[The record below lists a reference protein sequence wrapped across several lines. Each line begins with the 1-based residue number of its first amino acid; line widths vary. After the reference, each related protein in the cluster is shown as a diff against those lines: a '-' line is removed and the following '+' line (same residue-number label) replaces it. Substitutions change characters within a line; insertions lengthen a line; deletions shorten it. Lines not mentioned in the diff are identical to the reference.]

1 MGWVHILLPL
11 QTGEPNYQDVWVDA
25 TEAERRTLDDE
36 VAPTKNDTYSLYWA
50 GFTQKTPLDTQHI
63 LSSSAWSLLDAFR
76 IVLWKCF
83 LKFHHLQTWKGKS
96 RCLWKPVDLRFFLP
110 SNIGNFELSSYIV
123 QKVHFWVTWLARN
136 HPGLGV
142 GSDGLGPRVDRCK
155 SPRGPVRSLEEQGS
169 WKRLRKP
176 LSTIHDFT
184 YIEYDMYM
192 ETKSSICESVW
203 SIYVHREISCRL
215 HQIPWIKKSE
225 NAKHIQTSKSFRA
238 CKHAHIYR
246 TVYIHGHQGAS
257 ISDSLKHTFEV
268 SACVRPPSPNLWW
281 VDLFGTMASKPA
293 TWLKIAGKERVWNL
307 Q

>member
-1 MGWVHILLPL
+1 MLL
-11 QTGEPNYQDVWVDA
+11 
-25 TEAERRTLDDE
+25 
-36 VAPTKNDTYSLYWA
+36 K
-50 GFTQKTPLDTQHI
+50 I
-63 LSSSAWSLLDAFR
+63 SSSPNL
-76 IVLWKCF
+76 
-83 LKFHHLQTWKGKS
+83 KGKKS
-96 RCLWKPVDLRFFLP
+96 LFVKACRSSFFLP
-110 SNIGNFELSSYIV
+110 SNIGNFVLSSYIV
-123 QKVHFWVTWLARN
+123 QKVPFWVTWLARN

-176 LSTIHDFT
+176 LSTIHNFT

-246 TVYIHGHQGAS
+246 TVYIYTWHQGAS

-293 TWLKIAGKERVWNL
+293 TWLKIAGKNGFEICNKFLCLLGWEYFLLLTVIWS
-307 Q
+307 

>member
-1 MGWVHILLPL
+1 MFCGADNPSPL
-11 QTGEPNYQDVWVDA
+11 QTGYKLPGCLGGCD
-25 TEAERRTLDDE
+25 RGRTLDGE

-63 LSSSAWSLLDAFR
+63 LSSSAWSLFDAFC

-96 RCLWKPVDLRFFLP
+96 HCLWKPVDLRFFLP
-110 SNIGNFELSSYIV
+110 SNIGNFVLSSYIV
-123 QKVHFWVTWLARN
+123 QKVPFWVTWLARN

-176 LSTIHDFT
+176 LSTIHNFT

-203 SIYVHREISCRL
+203 SIYVHREISCRF

-246 TVYIHGHQGAS
+246 TVYIYIYMTSRCFHLWFIKTHLWGFCLCEAS
-257 ISDSLKHTFEV
+257 ISKSMMGGFIWNHGLQT
-268 SACVRPPSPNLWW
+268 SNLAENCW
-281 VDLFGTMASKPA
+281 
-293 TWLKIAGKERVWNL
+293 KERVWNL